1 MLAEKVIYFSQF
13 HLLQNH
19 LFQILACQLLLAE
32 QGVAFSFF
40 LFVIFFLAYD
50 VFPLLVRT

>member
-13 HLLQNH
+13 HPLQNH
-19 LFQILACQLLLAE
+19 LFQMLACQLLLAE